1 MTSDRET
8 TRVVREWAREFET
21 RLPDRVLDA
30 VLDQLPIT
38 PQRRRWSLASA
49 FAGPLVPIGL
59 AAAAALV
66 AVLVTLNVMGI
77 PNIGGPGP
85 SPQPSSTPD
94 VRSTLLFWSGQQL
107 PAGEYVIDEPFPV
120 RMQMT
125 VPEGWEV
132 FGVTEGVASICN
144 EDCQLPRRAGVAV
157 WVVDNVY
164 TDACDPAGFADPPI
178 GSSVEDLVAALGAL
192 PRHTATALRAD
203 AVGGRPATYL
213 ELTADAD
220 PGDCALA
227 GYRAWTAGG
236 DDIRQSPPGDRDRL
250 WILEVDGVR
259 LMVDIA
265 FPPDATSDVIAEL
278 AGIVDSIRFEQGG
291 G

>member
-1 MTSDRET
+1 MTSDRDT
-8 TRVVREWAREFET
+8 TREVREWARGFET
-21 RLPDRVLDA
+21 QLPDRVLDA
-30 VLDQLPIT
+30 VLDQLPVT

-59 AAAAALV
+59 AAAALL
-66 AVLVTLNVMGI
+66 AVLVGLNVVGV

-85 SPQPSSTPD
+85 TAQPSSTPD
-94 VRSTLLFWSGQQL
+94 VRSTLLFWTGQQL
-107 PAGEYVIDEPFPV
+107 PAGEYLVDEPFPV
-120 RMQMT
+120 PLRIT
-125 VPEGWEV
+125 VPNGWEA
-132 FGVTEGVASICN
+132 FGVSEGVASICN
-144 EDCQLPRRAGVAV
+144 EDCQLPRRAGMAI

-164 TDACDPAGFADPPI
+164 IDGCDPASLADPPI
-178 GSSVEDLVAALGAL
+178 GASVQDLVAALRSL
-192 PRHTATALRAD
+192 PRHQATEPQTD

-236 DDIRQSPPGDRDRL
+236 EDIRQSPPGDRDRL
-250 WILEVDGVR
+250 WILEVEGVR

-265 FPPDATSDVIAEL
+265 FPPDTSPEVIAALTAMVESL
-278 AGIVDSIRFEQGG
+278 RFESGG